1 MPVANV
7 TMIDETTSGERAE
20 ALTLEFL
27 TERVTVRELIRS
39 RIYQEVTEHNARTNL
54 VRSVLFRR
62 APVEEKL
69 NGPERKVDWEAQF
82 EKALQAFEGNG
93 FLLFAGDRQLIELDE
108 EIELRHDT
116 EVTFL
121 RLVPLVGG

>member
-1 MPVANV
+1 M
-7 TMIDETTSGERAE
+7 TGMIRKYVRLLVNEDLRTNGAAR
-20 ALTLEFL
+20 
-27 TERVTVRELIRS
+27 RVTVRELIRS
-39 RIYQEVTEHNARTNL
+39 RIYQEVTEHNARNTL

-62 APVEEKL
+62 APEDGKPD
-69 NGPERKVDWEAQF
+69 GADRKVSWEAQY
-82 EKALQAFEGNG
+82 EKALRAFEGNG
-93 FLLFAGDRQLIELDE
+93 FLLFAGGRQLMELDE